1 MINVSR
7 STGSHYND
15 YRSCDVH
22 QIYAAPKCDMFNL
35 GLSYFHVPLTT
46 VRHLLNVSTY
56 YLPFLFKWT
65 SSLDLRKGKP
75 LQGYPLCE
83 VPQHFNNSLQH
94 TYTCSAHV
102 VITDISAIAQ
112 GAVIFRINNPQNQ
125 HSDDNT
131 DPRQS
136 TKHWPSCK
144 NSFKRQ
150 DNNFHK
156 IPIFSQFPNI
166 SM

>member
-1 MINVSR
+1 M
-7 STGSHYND
+7 
-15 YRSCDVH
+15 
-22 QIYAAPKCDMFNL
+22 CDMFNL
-35 GLSYFHVPLTT
+35 GSSYFHVPLTT

-94 TYTCSAHV
+94 SYTCSAHV
-102 VITDISAIAQ
+102 VITDISAIAE
-112 GAVIFRINNPQNQ
+112 GAVMFRINNPQNQ

-150 DNNFHK
+150 DNNFHR